1 MLRVRNFLRHFGLIT
16 FYLLNMIFTIIFI
29 AVFIAILSLLLIFLG
44 ILPGDFFLSPLYGFL
59 GIIFFSLIIT
69 FSNVIMIFSL
79 FVKPIK
85 TMSKS
90 MLDLANGNFETRI
103 DIKNRFSPEEIK
115 EFEKNY
121 NKTAEYLSSVEIL
134 RNDFLNDFSHEFKTP
149 IVSIKGFA
157 ELLQNGNLSEDDR
170 VEFLKIIVDESERLA
185 DLSSSISQLNKITSQ
200 TKLLNTKVFDISEQL
215 RQSIIL
221 VQSKW
226 MDKNIDFEINVQN
239 AMYAGD
245 ENLLKQV
252 WINILDN
259 AIKFSKDFG
268 KIEILCKNS
277 PDLLRVEITDYGIG
291 IEEKDLAR
299 IFDKFYQ
306 SDKSRSQLGNGI
318 GLSVVKKIVELHNGK
333 IIAKSKINEK
343 TTFEIF
349 LPK

>member
-44 ILPGDFFLSPLYGFL
+44 ILPEDFFLSPLYGFL

-134 RNDFLNDFSHEFKTP
+134 RDDFLNDFSHEFKTP

-157 ELLQNGNLSEDDR
+157 ELLQSGNLCEDDR
-170 VEFLKIIVDESERLA
+170 LEFLQIIVDESERLA
-185 DLSSSISQLNKITSQ
+185 DLSSSITQLNKITTQ
-200 TKLLNTKVFDISEQL
+200 TKLLNSNIFDISEQL

-221 VQSKW
+221 LQSKW
-226 MDKNIDFEINVQN
+226 VDKNIDFEINVQN
-239 AMYAGD
+239 AMYEGD

-252 WINILDN
+252 WINLLDN
-259 AIKFSKDFG
+259 GLKFSKDNG
-268 KIEILCKNS
+268 KIDVNLVNS
-277 PDLLRVEITDYGIG
+277 PDLLYVEITDYGIG
-291 IEEKDLAR
+291 IEEKDLNR
-299 IFDKFYQ
+299 VFDKFYQ

-333 IIAKSKINEK
+333 ITVKSKINEK